1 MKKADL
7 EKLKGKKLD
16 VRTSQESAANRF
28 GGASRIA
35 KEKRLSGG
43 KGESLLDKLVRQALE
58 KK

>member
-16 VRTSQESAANRF
+16 IRKGREAVGNRY
-28 GGASRIA
+28 GGASGT
-35 KEKRLSGG
+35 KRKSSDGEA
-43 KGESLLDKLVRQALE
+43 GESLVEKLVRQALE